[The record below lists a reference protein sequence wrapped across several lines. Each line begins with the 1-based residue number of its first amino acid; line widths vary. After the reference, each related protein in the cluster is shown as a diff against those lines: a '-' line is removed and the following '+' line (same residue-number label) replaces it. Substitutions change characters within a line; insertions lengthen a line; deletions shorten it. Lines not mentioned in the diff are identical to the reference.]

1 MPAGDSAMRRG
12 SIRNRAG
19 SVIRALGAAGL
30 LGLALA
36 CGAPHPPE
44 PVSLSLLAL
53 ADTGARPDDPPRVR
67 AQLAVGSA
75 LEAEDRRLPVDAL
88 LLLGDHFYDSGL
100 REDELVA
107 RVRANLVRPYCRF
120 LALGAPRSPEVESAC
135 ELPGDERHPVPL
147 YAVLGNH
154 DYMTPGSDKLQ
165 RETLPLFLANWRMP
179 EPPAAVAELGHGVS
193 LVLFDSDPVFRG
205 AAPDGLARA
214 LRESA
219 GPWRIL
225 AAHQPIAA
233 VGTSEREAYAS
244 FRARVVAEIAAAGV
258 PVQLYLSGHEHNLQV
273 LTMDPPA
280 PPLHVIS
287 GGGSGAR
294 SLHDVNPRRRAGI
307 AAAGYARVDLMGEG
321 EAERLVV
328 TLMRVPAAALR
339 IFGPSRQAARFS
351 VDRAGNVREE

>member
-1 MPAGDSAMRRG
+1 MRRG

-19 SVIRALGAAGL
+19 GVIRALGAAAL
-30 LGLALA
+30 LGLALG
-36 CGAPHPPE
+36 CGPPEAQE

-53 ADTGARPDDPPRVR
+53 GDTGARPDDPPRVR
-67 AQLAVGSA
+67 AQLAVASA

-88 LLLGDHFYDSGL
+88 LLLGDHFYDAGL
-100 REDELVA
+100 RVDELVA

-120 LALGAPRSPEVESAC
+120 LALTGPRSPEVEGAC
-135 ELPGDERHPVPL
+135 PLPPGERHPVPL
-147 YAVLGNH
+147 HAVLGNH
-154 DYMTPGSDKLQ
+154 DYMTPGSDALQ

-179 EPPAAVAELGHGVS
+179 EQRAAVAELGHGVS

-214 LRESA
+214 LREAA

-225 AAHQPIAA
+225 VAHQPIAV
-233 VGTSEREAYAS
+233 VGTSERESYAR

-273 LTMDPPA
+273 LTMEPPA
-280 PPLHVIS
+280 PPLHVVS

-294 SLHDVNPRRRAGI
+294 SLHDVNPRRRTGLS
-307 AAAGYARVDLMGEG
+307 AAGYARVDLVGDG
-321 EAERLVV
+321 AAQRLVV

-339 IFGPSRQAARFS
+339 LFGPSRRAARFS
-351 VDRAGNVREE
+351 VDLAGRVREE